1 MILLRAGLA
10 LAAALGLQIV
20 LGLWAPSLTR
30 WVDVLMFPVAW
41 YALAVSQRAGL
52 VVGCAA
58 GLLQDA
64 WLQAELFGASGFSKS
79 LLGWAL
85 GGLAARFEL
94 NVAWGRATAGALLPV
109 IDRLLVLGLRAL
121 FDRGAVAPDPLEL
134 AVRAGAGAL
143 LTLAVFA
150 TMDRVLK
157 IDPRRGRRARTAR

>member
-1 MILLRAGLA
+1 MIALRAMLA
-10 LAAALGLQIV
+10 LAAALGVQIV
-20 LGLWAPSLTR
+20 LGLWAPGLTR

-52 VVGCAA
+52 GVGCAA

-64 WLQAELFGASGFSKS
+64 WLQSEMFGASGFSKS

-85 GGLAARFEL
+85 GGLAARFEM

-109 IDRLLVLGLRAL
+109 LDGLVLLGLRAL
-121 FDRGAVAPDPLEL
+121 FDRGAVAPDPVEL

-143 LTLAVFA
+143 LTLGVFA

-157 IDPRRGRRARTAR
+157 IDPRRGKRPRSPR

>member
-1 MILLRAGLA
+1 MIALRAALA
-10 LAAALGLQIV
+10 LAVALGVQIV

-30 WVDVLMFPVAW
+30 WVDVLTLPVAW

-52 VVGCAA
+52 LVGCAA

-79 LLGWAL
+79 VLGWAL

-109 IDRLLVLGLRAL
+109 LDRLVVLGLRAL
-121 FDRGAVAPDPLEL
+121 FDRGVVPPDPVEL
-134 AVRAGAGAL
+134 GVRAVAGAL
-143 LTLAVFA
+143 LTLGVFA

-157 IDPRRGRRARTAR
+157 IDPRRGRRARPPR

>member
-1 MILLRAGLA
+1 MIVLRAGAA
-10 LAAALGLQIV
+10 LAVALGLQIV

-30 WVDVLMFPVAW
+30 WVDVLLFPVAW

-52 VVGCAA
+52 AVGCAA

-94 NVAWGRATAGALLPV
+94 NVAWGRATAGAVLPV
-109 IDRLLVLGLRAL
+109 LDRLIVLGLRAL
-121 FDRGAVAPDPLEL
+121 FDRGVVAPDPVEL
-134 AVRAGAGAL
+134 AIRAGAGAL
-143 LTLAVFA
+143 LTLGIFA

-157 IDPRRGRRARTAR
+157 IDPRRGRRSRPAR

>member
-1 MILLRAGLA
+1 MIALRAALA
-10 LAAALGLQIV
+10 LAVALGVQIV

-30 WVDVLMFPVAW
+30 WVDVLTLPVAW

-52 VVGCAA
+52 FVGCAA

-64 WLQAELFGASGFSKS
+64 WLQAELFGAAGFSKS

-109 IDRLLVLGLRAL
+109 LDRLIVLGLRAL
-121 FDRGAVAPDPLEL
+121 FDRGVVPPDPVEL
-134 AVRAGAGAL
+134 GVRAVAGAL
-143 LTLAVFA
+143 LTLGVFA

-157 IDPRRGRRARTAR
+157 IDPRRGRRARPPR